1 MAGRFFLPMISD
13 NGNPGAAVVLYCV
26 QSQTRIVSV
35 VVSVVVNSDVDFP
48 KCFPTHYLYYNR
60 LRFFPLAIG
69 PGCGRF
75 SLAPEASSAFSLVV
89 SVGGVGLR
97 GCRRGSGSLSS
108 YIVFCSLLSKKK

>member
-13 NGNPGAAVVLYCV
+13 NGSPGAAVVLYCV

-60 LRFFPLAIG
+60 LRFFPACDW
-69 PGCGRF
+69 P
-75 SLAPEASSAFSLVV
+75 
-89 SVGGVGLR
+89 GLR
-97 GCRRGSGSLSS
+97 AFLIGSRG
-108 YIVFCSLLSKKK
+108 VFCLLIGCLCWGGWLARVQARERLSP